1 MKKLTDESLG
11 TIVSILVNEKI
22 EAEKNNKEG
31 ISNEYI
37 KSINVALEE
46 LKEIVKEREMN
57 DGKI

>member
-22 EAEKNNKEG
+22 EAEKNNKDG